1 VTKKAFRPD
10 VDAPEWKGG
19 HSPYDIIK
27 EGVIALVVVSLLT
40 VLLAVVFGSPDE
52 PAITIKAWSTNDPMD
67 FAATAL
73 SELNGTSGTAT
84 YGAPYNTEDTSQ
96 QLGPLK
102 LAKWVGARIPVNTV
116 KDFVIDPLKSLP
128 GQPGLTSELKLWSHA
143 STSAK
148 SGWVNNYTKAAKHTT
163 IVGGQLVVNATNA
176 GPVPLMMS
184 DLLQMARTGALDQA
198 LVTQNGF
205 YTTDYT
211 LPLLFLADGTYMAN
225 IATKQHLSGEQ
236 WGMMNETGN
245 YPGQAW
251 LWLYTFWYQV
261 APMNTSGN
269 GDILVWAIMM
279 VLTLGLALI
288 PFIPGLRSIPR
299 KTRVYRLIWREHYRD
314 LANVET

>member
-1 VTKKAFRPD
+1 VTAKAFRPD

-19 HSPYDIIK
+19 HSPYDIVK

-40 VLLAVVFGSPDE
+40 LLLAVIFGSPDE
-52 PAITIKAWSTNDPMD
+52 PAITIKAWSTHDPMD
-67 FAATAL
+67 FAVTAL
-73 SELNGTSGTAT
+73 SELNGTSGTAQ
-84 YGAPYNTEDTSQ
+84 YGAPYNSAATGQ
-96 QLGPLK
+96 QLGPLT
-102 LAKWVGARIPVNTV
+102 LAKWVGVRIPVNTV
-116 KDFVIDPLKSLP
+116 KDFVVDPLKSLP
-128 GQPGLTSELKLWSHA
+128 GQPELTIELKLWSAASA
-143 STSAK
+143 STRTNWVKKYTVDAK
-148 SGWVNNYTKAAKHTT
+148 RAK
-163 IVGGQLVVNATNA
+163 IVGGLLVVNATNA

-225 IATKQHLSGEQ
+225 IAQRQHLSGEQ

-251 LWLYTFWYQV
+251 LWLYTFWYEV
-261 APMNTSGN
+261 APFNSSGN
-269 GDILVWAIMM
+269 GDVLVWGVMM
-279 VLTLGLALI
+279 VLSAGLVLT

-314 LANVET
+314 DE